1 MGAVEAGGNLN
12 LLLAAAVAGVQTD
25 DDDSSSDGDH
35 GRDPLTLDDAM
46 ELWNRLRRRQGQE
59 RDESFSGLDCRGRD
73 KPFQVFLYDKLY

>member
-46 ELWNRLRRRQGQE
+46 ELWNRLRRRQG
-59 RDESFSGLDCRGRD
+59 
-73 KPFQVFLYDKLY
+73 

>member
-59 RDESFSGLDCRGRD
+59 RDEFFSGLDCRGRD
-73 KPFQVFLYDKLY
+73 KSFKVFP

>member
-59 RDESFSGLDCRGRD
+59 RDEFFSGLDCQGRD
-73 KPFQVFLYDKLY
+73 KSFKVFPYDKLY